1 MNTSKPTVRIGDRY
15 EFSCDD
21 GENTTVGT
29 LAGTRKF
36 NSLCFEMMEGRGHW
50 TQININDKWLS
61 ANDVTVLEY
70 APLSPKK
77 PADQRSANEDSE
89 SIRSAET
96 IQSLREENA
105 NMLRQIR
112 KLELTIDIYET
123 AFVCTGN
130 GVVLGAAQRQVNASW
145 ERKMGG
151 AK

>member
-105 NMLRQIR
+105 KQEERIRLLEILIVALEAVLIADEREALIEALRIHAHR
-112 KLELTIDIYET
+112 YIGE
-123 AFVCTGN
+123 N
-130 GVVLGAAQRQVNASW
+130 
-145 ERKMGG
+145 GG